1 MLLRRVAL
9 IQGFHK
15 VIAVQMVV
23 PTASHGS
30 TLVHLCFHWNW
41 NASRIESKAVYPNS
55 FWPCFV
61 SFRSFIESSQSQPFQ
76 VHYCWNGQDPALLV
90 PELVWKS
97 KDHGLCNGIALRQA
111 KTRGRLQLF
120 NSFVTS
126 WNYGRFPIQ
135 IFSQMN
141 QKIHSL
147 ILLGQWRLE
156 SNLNFAPGWWTQSIE
171 QQEGDSSETSNRLC
185 LHSANDRC
193 HPFRSQVRNNN
204 TTCYGSC
211 RSKTWRNKYTLAV
224 CLWYSR
230 SRFILETSVCYLHP
244 HFLGQRTILSNE
256 SR

>member
-1 MLLRRVAL
+1 MD
-9 IQGFHK
+9 I
-15 VIAVQMVV
+15 
-23 PTASHGS
+23 
-30 TLVHLCFHWNW
+30 
-41 NASRIESKAVYPNS
+41 
-55 FWPCFV
+55 
-61 SFRSFIESSQSQPFQ
+61 FQ
-76 VHYCWNGQDPALLV
+76 FKYF
-90 PELVWKS
+90 
-97 KDHGLCNGIALRQA
+97 
-111 KTRGRLQLF
+111 LQ
-120 NSFVTS
+120 T
-126 WNYGRFPIQ
+126 
-135 IFSQMN
+135 N

-211 RSKTWRNKYTLAV
+211 RGKTWRNKYTLAV

-244 HFLGQRTILSNE
+244 HFLGQRTIPSDE
-256 SR
+256 SRQCEVQDFGWLESSLWSTGLPASLLANVLPHYTCPAHMPGCWECEAFCTEIKNHTLGLHPNTHFFQKPNGTECHVFDK